1 MKYTTIGDTSTKISQ
16 IGLRTWQ
23 FGSSGW
29 GYGTDFTKEDAI
41 AVVHRALDL
50 GINLIDTAEV
60 YGRGNSEKIVGEA
73 IKGYEREQIIISTK
87 FMPLTI
93 RPSSSIRAL
102 RKSLK
107 RLQTSYIDIYLIH
120 WPNPILPLGR
130 TLHHLESMV
139 DEGLIRFIGVSNFST
154 KRFQTA
160 QQKMQFHRIQ
170 LNQINYS
177 MARNK
182 AEKNFLPYA
191 IKEKITL
198 MAYSPL
204 AQGFLTG
211 KYSPNNIPKGTRRTN
226 TLFRKKNLE
235 RGKTLLDLIKII
247 GKKYDVTP
255 AQVALNWLIKDI
267 AVTAIPGAKS
277 LDQIEA
283 NANAGKFELLEEDL
297 HQIRRVLEQFKPRFL
312 F

>member
-16 IGLRTWQ
+16 IGLGTWQ

-41 AVVHRALDL
+41 AIVHKAIDL

-73 IKGYEREQIIISTK
+73 IKGYDREQLIISTK
-87 FMPLTI
+87 FMPITI

-102 RKSLK
+102 QKSLN
-107 RLQTSYIDIYLIH
+107 RLQTSYIDIYFIH
-120 WPNPILPLGR
+120 WPNPILPLGK

-139 DEGLIRFIGVSNFST
+139 DEGLIRFIGVSNFSK

-160 QQKMQFHRIQ
+160 QQKIRSHRIQ

-177 MARNK
+177 MAKNK

-191 IKEKITL
+191 INEKITL

-211 KYSPNNIPKGTRRTN
+211 KYSSNNTPKGTRRTN

-235 RGKTLLDLIKII
+235 RGKPLLDLINII
-247 GKKYDVTP
+247 GNKYNVTP
-255 AQVALNWLIKDI
+255 AQVALNWLIKDV

-297 HQIRRVLEQFKPRFL
+297 NQIRTVLEQFKPRFL

>member
-1 MKYTTIGDTSTKISQ
+1 MKYTSIGDTSTKISQ
-16 IGLRTWQ
+16 IGLGTWQ

-29 GYGTDFTKEDAI
+29 GYGTDFTKDDAI
-41 AVVHRALDL
+41 AIVHKALDL

-60 YGRGNSEKIVGEA
+60 YGRGNSEKIIGEA
-73 IKGYEREQIIISTK
+73 IKGYDREQIIISTK
-87 FMPLTI
+87 FMPLTV

-102 RKSLK
+102 QKSLK
-107 RLQTSYIDIYLIH
+107 RLQTSYIDIYFIH
-120 WPNPILPLGR
+120 WPNPVLPLGK
-130 TLHHLESMV
+130 TLHHLESMI
-139 DEGLIRFIGVSNFST
+139 DEGLIRYIGVSNFSM

-160 QQKMQFHRIQ
+160 QQKMQSYRIQ

-177 MARNK
+177 LAKNK
-182 AEKNFLPYA
+182 AEKKFLPYA
-191 IKEKITL
+191 MKEKITL

-211 KYSPNNIPKGTRRTN
+211 KYSINNVPKGTRGTN

-235 RGKTLLDLIKII
+235 RGKPLLDLLETI
-247 GKKYDVTP
+247 GKKYDATP
-255 AQVALNWLIKDI
+255 AQIALNWLIKDI
-267 AVTAIPGAKS
+267 AVVAIPGAKN
-277 LDQIEA
+277 LDQIET

-297 HQIRRVLEQFKPRFL
+297 HQIRSVLEQFKPRLL